1 MSRKVLYFLIATF
14 LISSLLFAGNFSE
27 KNVYYV
33 KPAVVFVYSPIQ
45 AQVTF
50 KKDDGSQVNF
60 PNMSIE
66 SFGSGFIVN
75 PDGYVVTNG
84 HVVKEYYDKDNTNL
98 KQQIVASII
107 IKNFL
112 PQLENQKGAPLT
124 QEEKIDF
131 FNKLFPRFNVILKK
145 DLDVVLSN
153 GELFPAEVKQYSPPM
168 TGLPGKIDTGGLV
181 KSEELETGKDVAIL
195 KIEKNNLPS
204 IKLGNSDNV
213 HLQDPIYVIGYPG
226 AVVTSAFLSKKTT
239 LEASITS
246 GHISSLKLD
255 IKGTPVIQFDA
266 PIGHGNSGGPVI
278 NEKGEVI
285 GVATF
290 GSLSQGG
297 KSLLQGFNFAIPIN
311 TVKEFL
317 NAAGVKNQI
326 GIFNKLWYQILNE
339 FYDTPS
345 HSSYQDVI
353 RKCDEL
359 LRIIPRQPDVSK
371 IQIKAQKWIMD
382 HPETFLSKYGI
393 MILII
398 LILLIVVIV
407 ILALFVGKKKKV
419 PPAENLKKTIV
430 DVDAATKTV
439 TSFGRIVCEK
449 GPIEGKSFTIT
460 RSGLKLGRDG
470 SMSNVVIPD
479 EHISKLHAE
488 ILPTTEGVVIIDKNS
503 TNGTYI
509 NEVSPESI
517 KTYKLKNGDKIILG
531 RKNAVIFTYHYNR

>member
-1 MSRKVLYFLIATF
+1 MFKKVLPVFIFTF
-14 LISSLLFAGNFSE
+14 IFISSITAGNFSE
-27 KNVYYV
+27 KNVLYV
-33 KPAVVFVYSPIQ
+33 KPSVVFVYSPIQ
-45 AQVTF
+45 AQITF
-50 KKDDGSQVNF
+50 NKKDGTKANF
-60 PNMSIE
+60 PPISIE

-84 HVVKEYYDKDNTNL
+84 HVVMEYYNKDNTKL

-107 IKNFL
+107 LKNFI

-124 QEEKIDF
+124 QEEKIQV
-131 FNKLFPRFNVILKK
+131 FNQLFPKFNVILKK
-145 DLDVVLSN
+145 DLYVILSN
-153 GELFPAEVKQYSPPM
+153 GESFPAEVKQYSPPM
-168 TGLPGKIDTGGLV
+168 TGMPGKIDTGGLV
-181 KSEELETGKDVAIL
+181 KSEEMETGKDVAVL

-246 GHISSLKLD
+246 GHVSSLKLD

-266 PIGHGNSGGPVI
+266 AIGHGNSGGPVI

-290 GSLSQGG
+290 GSLSQNRQT
-297 KSLLQGFNFAIPIN
+297 LVQGFNFAIPVN
-311 TVKEFL
+311 TVKEFI
-317 NAAGVKNQI
+317 NAAGVRNEI

-339 FYDTPS
+339 FYSEPS
-345 HSSYQDVI
+345 HSSYDDVI

-359 LRIIPRQPDVSK
+359 LRILPKQPDVVK

-382 HPETFLSKYGI
+382 HPETFLSKYG
-393 MILII
+393 LII
-398 LILLIVVIV
+398 LIAIILLIVIILIV
-407 ILALFVGKKKKV
+407 VLTTGKKKKI
-419 PPAENLKKTIV
+419 PPAEDLKKTIV

-439 TSFGRIVCEK
+439 TSFGKIVCEE
-449 GPIEGKSFTIT
+449 GPLAGKSFTIT
-460 RSGLKLGRDG
+460 KSGLKLGRDG
-470 SMSNVVIPD
+470 SLSNVVIPN

-488 ILPTTEGVVIIDKNS
+488 IIPTTDGVVVVDKNS

-509 NEVSPESI
+509 NEVTPESI
-517 KTYKLKNGDKIILG
+517 KTYKLKDGDKIILG
-531 RKNAVIFTYHYNR
+531 RKAASIFTYHSK